1 MNKFGTKAIA
11 CLMSAVMVTGCGSAA
26 ATADSAAS
34 SAAASSETAAASA
47 AETSSAAA
55 SSAASDAAS
64 SETAA
69 AAATDDLSSYSS
81 DEKVTLVIEATQDGA
96 AHGRVY
102 NQKII
107 DGFEAKY
114 PNIKI
119 EMNIVPDNQMG
130 TLVQTQLTTGEVPDL
145 LGSNWES
152 SDGLQYDIN
161 FYALDNEP
169 WVPRLADADGL
180 KLPVN
185 GKLDHMYMLCPEI
198 GIEGQGIVYN
208 KDIFEKAG
216 ITKLPTNYQ
225 ELLDAC
231 EKVKAIGVTPFFIP
245 GKDAWTTQVWAT
257 AAVGDLAE
265 NVDKTLIS
273 DINTGKRKWSD
284 SKEYIQILDEYN
296 SLVTKGYT
304 NKDVLADDYN
314 KAQEEFINGQYAMIA
329 MGDFFFT
336 AIDQQKHVNA
346 GIFPI
351 PWRDNASIS
360 HSMGG
365 GLFIPAKAKNL
376 KEARL
381 FLNYLSQPEQ
391 LQIMQ
396 DVEPYVPRFKDGPEG
411 KLADYQEQEYE
422 YMQSNGKCTQ
432 LNDLLVV
439 DPSESWKLYQ
449 DMLGGD
455 KTPEEVAS
463 EWSDTFAQ
471 LMQDKGVEGF

>member
-245 GKDAWTTQVWAT
+245 GKDAWTTQV
-257 AAVGDLAE
+257 
-265 NVDKTLIS
+265 
-273 DINTGKRKWSD
+273 
-284 SKEYIQILDEYN
+284 
-296 SLVTKGYT
+296 
-304 NKDVLADDYN
+304 
-314 KAQEEFINGQYAMIA
+314 
-329 MGDFFFT
+329 
-336 AIDQQKHVNA
+336 
-346 GIFPI
+346 
-351 PWRDNASIS
+351 
-360 HSMGG
+360 
-365 GLFIPAKAKNL
+365 
-376 KEARL
+376 
-381 FLNYLSQPEQ
+381 
-391 LQIMQ
+391 
-396 DVEPYVPRFKDGPEG
+396 
-411 KLADYQEQEYE
+411 
-422 YMQSNGKCTQ
+422 
-432 LNDLLVV
+432 
-439 DPSESWKLYQ
+439 
-449 DMLGGD
+449 
-455 KTPEEVAS
+455 
-463 EWSDTFAQ
+463 
-471 LMQDKGVEGF
+471 